1 MKKRE
6 EYEKL
11 LEDVGTPPEAKMIV
25 ELLLD
30 IRELLQQ
37 LASGSRSFSE

>member
-11 LEDVGTPPEAKMIV
+11 LEDAGTPQETRMIV

-37 LASGSRSFSE
+37 LASG